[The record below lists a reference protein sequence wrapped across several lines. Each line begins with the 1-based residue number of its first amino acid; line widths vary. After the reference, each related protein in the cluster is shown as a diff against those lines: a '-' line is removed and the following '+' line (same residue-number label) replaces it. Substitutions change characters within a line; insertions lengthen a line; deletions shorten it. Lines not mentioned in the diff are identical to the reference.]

1 MASGFKLPKKNI
13 LISIGDTKFKYEFIN
28 SAKILR
34 NLGFNL
40 YGTEGTYC
48 FYKQENIQIKCLN
61 ILEILPKIERGEI
74 DMVVNI
80 PAIFIAVTMIQL
92 AFLSD
97 VKVLIVV
104 CR

>member
-1 MASGFKLPKKNI
+1 MSSTGEVAAFGYDVKETYIKALMASGFKLPKKNI

-61 ILEILPKIERGEI
+61 ILEILPKMKG
-74 DMVVNI
+74 
-80 PAIFIAVTMIQL
+80 
-92 AFLSD
+92 
-97 VKVLIVV
+97 
-104 CR
+104 